1 MPITRIAKPR
11 FLEIGCACG
20 VTLASKVALLA
31 RNRVMGG
38 VSPPDCQ
45 LRNRSSKKAMDITE
59 TLYVTNRDD
68 WRKWLAEH
76 YSSSTEI
83 WLVYYRR
90 QTGKPRIPYN
100 DAVEEALCFGWIDS
114 ITKNLDQERYAQRF
128 TPRKQKSKFSQTN
141 KERLKRLIKKGKVMP
156 EVLANLGDIG
166 LEDFEYPTD
175 IMAAIRE
182 NEQAW
187 ENFQRY
193 SGSYQRIR
201 IAYVDGARNRPGEY
215 EKRLEHLIRMTEQDK
230 QFGFGIEDYY

>member
-1 MPITRIAKPR
+1 
-11 FLEIGCACG
+11 
-20 VTLASKVALLA
+20 
-31 RNRVMGG
+31 
-38 VSPPDCQ
+38 
-45 LRNRSSKKAMDITE
+45 MDITE

-76 YSSSTEI
+76 YRSSTEI
-83 WLVYYRR
+83 WLVYYRS
-90 QTGKPRIPYN
+90 
-100 DAVEEALCFGWIDS
+100 GWIDS
-114 ITKNLDQERYAQRF
+114 IIKNLDQQRYAQRF
-128 TPRKQKSKFSQTN
+128 TPRKQKSTFSQTN
-141 KERLKRLIKKGKVMP
+141 KERLKRLIKKGKVIP
-156 EVLANLGDIG
+156 EVLANVGDIG
-166 LEDFEYPTD
+166 LEDFEYPAD